1 MLSSFH
7 PIPERYG
14 QTDRRTDKIA
24 ISRVSMLTRYKK
36 ATFCTVEANYWQVR
50 SIARPLCDSRATCFH
65 HNYFRTIL

>member
-14 QTDRRTDKIA
+14 QTNRRTDKIA

-36 ATFCTVEANYWQVR
+36 ATFCTVEANY
-50 SIARPLCDSRATCFH
+50 
-65 HNYFRTIL
+65 